1 MTRRILTLPRVT
13 AVAAAVLLL
22 SATISLAAD
31 KPAAMKKP
39 ANHSHSA
46 QQVMVVRIR
55 RGANPDLVVRLP
67 DGTHAAIA
75 MHLTDY
81 AGAPAPSLEPD
92 PAQLLS
98 LAGLRQVVQLLEA
111 IRQDGRWPP
120 SPRDI
125 SLPEATVRAY
135 D

>member
-1 MTRRILTLPRVT
+1 VT
-13 AVAAAVLLL
+13 ITHPHHPLCG
-22 SATISLAAD
+22 
-31 KPAAMKKP
+31 
-39 ANHSHSA
+39 

-111 IRQDGRWPP
+111 IRQQGRWPP

-135 D
+135 DQG